1 MGNGHRSTTTQ
12 AADLVL
18 TGGNVLTLDA
28 RDRVAEAIAVAGSR
42 ILRVGAEADIAPLVG
57 PDTRVVQLAGGA
69 VLPGINDS
77 HLHGG
82 WLGSMW
88 PRLLMDGMA
97 AGAPDFSPPP
107 RLETAGDRRAAILRT
122 GELLASLGIT
132 SYTEPGLGPGED
144 AGATGCF
151 GAAMLHE
158 YGALAAEDRLTARVT
173 ALLLFGELDGPS
185 RLEDLRAGLADFTP
199 PPDVPDWFRLA
210 GVKIFADGI
219 APMHTAWT
227 RQPYPDGGFGD
238 LLVAGETIEQRE
250 ANLVEMIA
258 LAAAA
263 GHQVAVHAT
272 GSRSIDV
279 VSRAFAAANADRQ
292 PAGRHYV
299 IHGDLL
305 EPDTLALM
313 ARAGIGLNTQPG
325 IPAAMGGM
333 LAGSVGPDLAAI
345 AWPIKDALDL
355 GVPLCLSSDA
365 PVLSP
370 DWRLGVCAAATRDGL
385 DGATTGSE
393 QRLAVLDALRAYTV
407 TPAWQ
412 DGAEHDKGTL
422 EPGKLAD
429 LCVLGGDP
437 LAVEPEAIPELPVL
451 MTVVGG
457 RVVHEV

>member
-1 MGNGHRSTTTQ
+1 MGNGDSSTATGP
-12 AADLVL
+12 ADLVL
-18 TGGNVLTLDA
+18 TGGKVVTLDP
-28 RDRVAEAIAVAGSR
+28 RDRVAEAIAVVGSR
-42 ILRVGAEADIAPLVG
+42 IARVGTAAEVAPLIG
-57 PDTRVVQLAGGA
+57 PETRVVQLAGGV

-97 AGAPDFSPPP
+97 AGAPDFTPPP
-107 RLETAGDRRAAILRT
+107 RLETAADRRAAILRT
-122 GELLASLGIT
+122 GELLAGLGIT

-144 AGATGCF
+144 AGPTGCF
-151 GAAMLHE
+151 SAAMLHE
-158 YGALAAEDRLTARVT
+158 YGALAAEGRLTARVT

-199 PPDVPDWFRLA
+199 PPDVPGWFRLA

-219 APMHTAWT
+219 APMRTAWT
-227 RQPYPDGGFGD
+227 RTPYPDGGFGD
-238 LLVAGETIEQRE
+238 LLVAGADIAQRE
-250 ANLVEMIA
+250 ANLVEMIT

-272 GSRSIDV
+272 GSRAIDV
-279 VSRAFAAANADRQ
+279 VSRAFAAAGTERRA
-292 PAGRHYV
+292 PARHYV

-333 LAGSVGPDLAAI
+333 LASAVGPELAAI
-345 AWPIKDALDL
+345 AWPTRDALEL

-370 DWRLGVCAAATRDGL
+370 DWRLGVLAAVTRTGL
-385 DGATTGSE
+385 DDAKPGSE

-412 DGAEHDKGTL
+412 DGAEQDKGTL
-422 EPGKLAD
+422 EAGKLAD

-437 LAVEPEAIPELPVL
+437 LTVEPAAIPQLPVL
-451 MTVVGG
+451 MTVVDG
-457 RVVHEV
+457 RVVHEA